1 MRTRTPRRTTMTAA
15 VTRAGRRR
23 SVIDRL
29 KIPRALGLG
38 ALVLLSLA
46 GCGNESPTTA
56 TQPPRHNG
64 DTGGGGCPIEAGEL
78 SKITGIDFEL
88 ATQRDA
94 QPMEA
99 LESVKSEVCIYT
111 GPADQYGDPLVFRTD
126 TVSETDAATVRADL
140 TRICEEL
147 GGSMR
152 AVTAGEDGSLCERDG
167 TIVDGLVRGGQVSV
181 ALVNAD
187 KDVAKRLTPKFDQIL
202 GAVR

>member
-1 MRTRTPRRTTMTAA
+1 MTAA
-15 VTRAGRRR
+15 VIRAGRRR
-23 SVIDRL
+23 SVIGRLTPALL
-29 KIPRALGLG
+29 KIARAV
-38 ALVLLSLA
+38 ALATVTLAYLA
-46 GCGNESPTTA
+46 GCGDESQTTA

-64 DTGGGGCPIEAGEL
+64 DAGGGGCPVEAGEL
-78 SKITGIDFEL
+78 SKITGMDFEL

-126 TVSETDAATVRADL
+126 TVSESDAATVRVEL

-152 AVTAGEDGSLCERDG
+152 AATAGDDGSVCERDG
-167 TIVDGLVRGGQVSV
+167 TIVDGLVRGGRVSV

-187 KDVAKRLTPKFDQIL
+187 KDVAKRLSPKFDHIL